1 MLENLCQDITI
12 VITQNEL
19 NTKSTFI
26 TKNNKN
32 KIEEFSYFLNV

>member
-26 TKNNKN
+26 TK
-32 KIEEFSYFLNV
+32 KIIKTK